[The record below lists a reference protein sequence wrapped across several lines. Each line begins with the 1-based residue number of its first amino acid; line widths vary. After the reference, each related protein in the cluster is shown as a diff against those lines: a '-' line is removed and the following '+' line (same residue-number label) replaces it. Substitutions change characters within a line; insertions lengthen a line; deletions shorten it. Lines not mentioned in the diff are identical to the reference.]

1 VRHTPKKPIT
11 IATLKTSRKVLV
23 MDLGVVFS
31 SHAVYP
37 WNGKLPAPRLTK
49 EGQLLARP
57 LRKAI
62 KLIDAALARRC

>member
-1 VRHTPKKPIT
+1 MPPKKPIT
-11 IATLKTSRKVLV
+11 VAALKTSRKVLV
-23 MDLGVVFS
+23 MELGIVFS
-31 SHAVYP
+31 SHAVAP

-62 KLIDAALARRC
+62 QLIDAALTRRG